1 MENSFV
7 FFVAIIGLVFG
18 SFINCFVWRLYK
30 KTSLMG
36 RSACPRCFKQIAW
49 YDNIPLL
56 SFIILRARC
65 RHCQKKISWQYPL
78 VEFFTALL
86 FILVFLK
93 NHDSPQL
100 LLLLLRD
107 WLVIMTFIIIFI
119 YDLRW
124 QLVPMLVVWPM
135 TIIVFILNLFLG
147 VPLLNLITFGALS
160 VAFFWFI
167 YAATSG
173 RGLGEGDI
181 WLGLLIGI
189 LLPQMGLLILALM
202 LAYFI
207 GAIVG
212 VSLVLLKKKKMKSA
226 IAFGPFLVL
235 GATISL
241 IYGEQIIN
249 WYLQL
254 L

>member
-1 MENSFV
+1 
-7 FFVAIIGLVFG
+7 
-18 SFINCFVWRLYK
+18 
-30 KTSLMG
+30 
-36 RSACPRCFKQIAW
+36 
-49 YDNIPLL
+49 
-56 SFIILRARC
+56 
-65 RHCQKKISWQYPL
+65 
-78 VEFFTALL
+78 
-86 FILVFLK
+86 
-93 NHDSPQL
+93 
-100 LLLLLRD
+100 
-107 WLVIMTFIIIFI
+107 MTFIIIFI